1 MSVLLAMVTRL
12 ERLGDRFNPIV
23 VKEVRQALKSRQFV
37 VTFLL
42 LLLAAWAGS
51 IFGVSYL
58 GESIDYGSSAVTFYA
73 GFLFAL
79 CAATLV
85 IVPFSTF
92 RSIVE
97 ERTETTL
104 ELLQITALS
113 PVQIVRGKTLSA
125 MVQVLV
131 YYCAIAPFIAFT
143 ALLPGFDVVHVTF
156 SLVMLF
162 ITALCF
168 SMVALAIGTQ
178 ARNTTFQAL
187 SSLFVIAMAF
197 GGMMA
202 FFGFMTAAGNG
213 IRFDESDTWWALALV
228 VFLGLSTGYVCEQG
242 AVAQLTFDSDNR
254 STGIRLAAGAQ
265 WLLCWIGLLTFLIVR
280 QRPPMTSDAL
290 TAILTLTATYIT
302 VAGLLF
308 VSAPDSLSRRVS
320 RGLPRSRA
328 LRVLWAPFL
337 PGGARGL
344 LYALMS
350 LVLLAFFVTVLLPQ
364 LTMTSI
370 LNDQQATQYAIALAA
385 YSLIYLGAGT
395 LLARLLRRVV
405 QGIHSYQVLAI
416 LVLANLL
423 LIVAAEVIHFLS
435 RDAHATTLRCGQSGY
450 DAAND
455 RRCRSRLRRCRL
467 LPGGRRGCR
476 DGGERERALVR
487 GPRHCERPGP
497 RPDRKP
503 AATRWDCRLTGV
515 NHGPDPRAHPVRY
528 VVRRSR
534 TRTHPGTRMDSRSRA
549 TVVYTT

>member
-1 MSVLLAMVTRL
+1 MSAVLPLVTRL

-37 VTFLL
+37 GTFLL

-58 GESIDYGSSAVTFYA
+58 GESIDYGSPAVTFYA

-79 CAATLV
+79 CAASLV

-143 ALLPGFDVVHVTF
+143 ALLPGFDVVHVAF
-156 SLVMLF
+156 SLVMLL

-168 SMVALAIGTQ
+168 SMVALAIGAH
-178 ARNTTFQAL
+178 ARKTTSQSL

-202 FFGFMTAAGNG
+202 FFSFMTAAGAG
-213 IRFDESDTWWALALV
+213 IRFDEPETWWALALV
-228 VFLGLSTGYVCEQG
+228 VFLGLSTGYICEQG

-254 STGIRLAAGAQ
+254 STRIRLAVGAQ
-265 WLLCWIGLLTFLIVR
+265 WLLCWLGMLTFLIVR
-280 QRPPMTSDAL
+280 QRPPMSADAT
-290 TAILTLTATYIT
+290 TAILTLTAAYIT
-302 VAGLLF
+302 VTGLLF
-308 VSAPDSLSRRVS
+308 VSEPDSLSRRVS

-344 LYALMS
+344 LYALIS
-350 LVLLAFFVTVLLPQ
+350 LVVLGFFVTVLLPQ
-364 LTMTSI
+364 LTLTSI
-370 LNDQQATQYAIALAA
+370 LNDRQTTRYAIALAA
-385 YSLIYLGAGT
+385 YSVIYFGAGT
-395 LLARLLRRVV
+395 LLARLLRRVMPSV
-405 QGIHSYQVLAI
+405 YSFQVLAI

-435 RDAHATTLRCGQSGY
+435 RAPVPTPQLFDVVNPVMTLRMIADADRGSVDAIACLVVGAGVAI
-450 DAAND
+450 AANA
-455 RRCRSRLRRCRL
+455 SALW
-467 LPGGRRGCR
+467 RGVR
-476 DGGERERALVR
+476 DIV
-487 GPRHCERPGP
+487 H
-497 RPDRKP
+497 D
-503 AATRWDCRLTGV
+503 
-515 NHGPDPRAHPVRY
+515 PVRAQIESQPQPAGIAC
-528 VVRRSR
+528 RR
-534 TRTHPGTRMDSRSRA
+534 A
-549 TVVYTT
+549 

>member
-1 MSVLLAMVTRL
+1 MSVSLAMVNGL

-37 VTFLL
+37 LTFLL

-58 GESIDYGSSAVTFYA
+58 GESIDYGSSALMFYA

-104 ELLQITALS
+104 ELLQITGLS
-113 PVQIVRGKTLSA
+113 PVQIVRGKTMSA

-143 ALLPGFDVVHVTF
+143 ALLPGFDVVQVTF

-168 SMVALAIGTQ
+168 SLVALAIGSQ
-178 ARNTTFQAL
+178 ARNTTFQSL
-187 SSLFVIAMAF
+187 SALFVIAMAF
-197 GGMMA
+197 GGMMT
-202 FFGFMTAAGNG
+202 FFSFMTTAGNV
-213 IRFDESDTWWALALV
+213 IRFDEPDTWWALALV

-254 STGIRLAAGAQ
+254 STGIRLAVGAQ
-265 WLLCWIGLLTFLIVR
+265 WLFCWIGLLTFLIVR
-280 QRPPMTSDAL
+280 QRPRNPDAL
-290 TAILTLTATYIT
+290 TPILTLTATYIT

-328 LRVLWAPFL
+328 LRVLSAPFL

-344 LYALMS
+344 LYAIMS
-350 LVLLAFFVTVLLPQ
+350 LLLLAFFVTVLLPE

-370 LNDQQATQYAIALAA
+370 LNDRQATQFAIALAA
-385 YSLIYLGAGT
+385 YSLIYLGAGA
-395 LLARLLRRVV
+395 LFARMLRRAV
-405 QGIHSYQVLAI
+405 QRIHSYQVVAI
-416 LVLANLL
+416 LVLVNLL
-423 LIVAAEVIHFLS
+423 LLVAAEVIHFLS
-435 RDAHATTLRCGQSGY
+435 RVNTPQLFDVVNPVLTLRMVADADRGSVDAVSCLVVAAVVAM
-450 DAAND
+450 AANVSALW
-455 RRCRSRLRRCRL
+455 C
-467 LPGGRRGCR
+467 GVR
-476 DGGERERALVR
+476 DI
-487 GPRHCERPGP
+487 
-497 RPDRKP
+497 
-503 AATRWDCRLTGV
+503 V
-515 NHGPDPRAHPVRY
+515 NDPVRAQIE
-528 VVRRSR
+528 SQP
-534 TRTHPGTRMDSRSRA
+534 HPAGIVD
-549 TVVYTT
+549 

>member
-1 MSVLLAMVTRL
+1 MSGSLALVTGL

-37 VTFLL
+37 ITFLL

-51 IFGVSYL
+51 ILGVSAL

-79 CAATLV
+79 CTASLV

-113 PVQIVRGKTLSA
+113 PVQIVRGKILSA
-125 MVQVLV
+125 IVQVLV

-156 SLVMLF
+156 SLFMLF

-168 SMVALAIGTQ
+168 SMVALAIGAQ

-187 SSLFVIAMAF
+187 SSLVVIALAF
-197 GGMMA
+197 GGMMT
-202 FFGFMTAAGNG
+202 FFAFMTAAGRG
-213 IRFDESDTWWALALV
+213 IPFDESDTWWALALV
-228 VFLGLSTGYVCEQG
+228 VFLGISTGYVSEKA
-242 AVAQLTFDSDNR
+242 AVVQLTFDSDNR
-254 STGIRLAAGAQ
+254 STGIRLATGAQ
-265 WLLCWIGLLTFLIVR
+265 WALCWIGLLTFLIVR
-280 QRPPMTSDAL
+280 QPPPMNSDAL
-290 TAILTLTATYIT
+290 TFILTLTATYIT

-308 VSAPDSLSRRVS
+308 ASAPDSLSRRVR

-328 LRVLWAPFL
+328 LRLLWAPFL

-350 LVLLAFFVTVLLPQ
+350 LSLLAFFVAVLLPE

-370 LNDQQATQYAIALAA
+370 LKDQQATQYAIALAA

-395 LLARLLRRVV
+395 LFARLLQRLA
-405 QGIHSYQVLAI
+405 QGVLSYQVLAI
-416 LVLANLL
+416 LVLVNLL
-423 LIVAAEVIHFLS
+423 LVVAAEVGHFLS
-435 RDAHATTLRCGQSGY
+435 RVPTPQLFDVVNPVATLRTIADANRGSADAVSCLVVAAGIAI
-450 DAAND
+450 AANVSALWCGVRD
-455 RRCRSRLRRCRL
+455 VVNDPGAYPCPVERGSHSSNRL
-467 LPGGRRGCR
+467 PSGSV
-476 DGGERERALVR
+476 AQ
-487 GPRHCERPGP
+487 PNRP
-497 RPDRKP
+497 
-503 AATRWDCRLTGV
+503 
-515 NHGPDPRAHPVRY
+515 Y
-528 VVRRSR
+528 S
-534 TRTHPGTRMDSRSRA
+534 
-549 TVVYTT
+549 

>member
-1 MSVLLAMVTRL
+1 MSVSSAMVTRL

-168 SMVALAIGTQ
+168 SVVALAIGTQ
-178 ARNTTFQAL
+178 ARNTTFQSL

-202 FFGFMTAAGNG
+202 FFGFMTAAGNS
-213 IRFDESDTWWALALV
+213 IRFDESDTWWRSPWSCSSAFRPDMSASRRPSHSS
-228 VFLGLSTGYVCEQG
+228 LS
-242 AVAQLTFDSDNR
+242 
-254 STGIRLAAGAQ
+254 
-265 WLLCWIGLLTFLIVR
+265 
-280 QRPPMTSDAL
+280 
-290 TAILTLTATYIT
+290 ILTT
-302 VAGLLF
+302 VA
-308 VSAPDSLSRRVS
+308 
-320 RGLPRSRA
+320 RA
-328 LRVLWAPFL
+328 
-337 PGGARGL
+337 
-344 LYALMS
+344 
-350 LVLLAFFVTVLLPQ
+350 
-364 LTMTSI
+364 
-370 LNDQQATQYAIALAA
+370 
-385 YSLIYLGAGT
+385 
-395 LLARLLRRVV
+395 
-405 QGIHSYQVLAI
+405 
-416 LVLANLL
+416 
-423 LIVAAEVIHFLS
+423 
-435 RDAHATTLRCGQSGY
+435 SG
-450 DAAND
+450 
-455 RRCRSRLRRCRL
+455 
-467 LPGGRRGCR
+467 
-476 DGGERERALVR
+476 
-487 GPRHCERPGP
+487 
-497 RPDRKP
+497 
-503 AATRWDCRLTGV
+503 W
-515 NHGPDPRAHPVRY
+515 PRA
-528 VVRRSR
+528 RS
-534 TRTHPGTRMDSRSRA
+534 GFFAGS
-549 TVVYTT
+549 VC

>member
-1 MSVLLAMVTRL
+1 MSVSSAMVTGL

-37 VTFLL
+37 ITFLL

-51 IFGVSYL
+51 IFGVSFL
-58 GESIDYGSSAVTFYA
+58 GESIDYGSSAVTFFA

-79 CAATLV
+79 CLASLV

-113 PVQIVRGKTLSA
+113 PAQIVRGKTLSA

-168 SMVALAIGTQ
+168 SVIALAIGTQ
-178 ARNTTFQAL
+178 ARNTTYQAL

-197 GGMMA
+197 LGMMA
-202 FFGFMTAAGNG
+202 FFSFMTAAGIG

-228 VFLGLSTGYVCEQG
+228 VFLGLSTGYVCEQA

-265 WLLCWIGLLTFLIVR
+265 WLFCWIGLLTFLIVR
-280 QRPPMTSDAL
+280 QRAPMPSGAL
-290 TAILTLTATYIT
+290 TAIMTLTATYIT
-302 VAGLLF
+302 AAGLLF

-328 LRVLWAPFL
+328 MRVLCAPFL

-350 LVLLAFFVTVLLPQ
+350 LLLLAFFVMVLFPQ

-370 LNDQQATQYAIALAA
+370 WNDHQGTQYAIALAA

-395 LLARLLRRVV
+395 LLARLLRRVA
-405 QGIHSYQVLAI
+405 QAIHSYQVLAI
-416 LVLANLL
+416 LALANLL

-435 RDAHATTLRCGQSGY
+435 RVPTPQLFDVVNPVMTLQSIA
-450 DAAND
+450 DAAHGSVDYASCLVVAAGVAMAANVSALWCGVRDIVND
-455 RRCRSRLRRCRL
+455 
-467 LPGGRRGCR
+467 
-476 DGGERERALVR
+476 
-487 GPRHCERPGP
+487 
-497 RPDRKP
+497 
-503 AATRWDCRLTGV
+503 
-515 NHGPDPRAHPVRY
+515 PVRAQIES
-528 VVRRSR
+528 VPDTAQRI
-534 TRTHPGTRMDSRSRA
+534 GENRA
-549 TVVYTT
+549 ISG

>member
-1 MSVLLAMVTRL
+1 MSVSSAMVTGL

-37 VTFLL
+37 YTFLL

-58 GESIDYGSSAVTFYA
+58 GESIDYGSSAVMFYA

-143 ALLPGFDVVHVTF
+143 ALLPGFDVVQVTF

-168 SMVALAIGTQ
+168 SVVALAIGTQ
-178 ARNTTFQAL
+178 ARNTTFQSL
-187 SSLFVIAMAF
+187 SALFVIATSF

-202 FFGFMTAAGNG
+202 FFGFMTAAGNN

-228 VFLGLSTGYVCEQG
+228 VFLGLSTGYVCEQV

-254 STGIRLAAGAQ
+254 STGIRLAAGGQ
-265 WLLCWIGLLTFLIVR
+265 WLLCWVGLLTFLLVR
-280 QRPPMTSDAL
+280 QRPPMTSDAVDRHFD
-290 TAILTLTATYIT
+290 ADRDVHHGSGAVVRQRARFS
-302 VAGLLF
+302 VAARQPRPAPLARTEGAVGPL
-308 VSAPDSLSRRVS
+308 SA
-320 RGLPRSRA
+320 G
-328 LRVLWAPFL
+328 W
-337 PGGARGL
+337 ARGL
-344 LYALMS
+344 LYAL
-350 LVLLAFFVTVLLPQ
+350 
-364 LTMTSI
+364 
-370 LNDQQATQYAIALAA
+370 
-385 YSLIYLGAGT
+385 
-395 LLARLLRRVV
+395 
-405 QGIHSYQVLAI
+405 
-416 LVLANLL
+416 
-423 LIVAAEVIHFLS
+423 IVAGAAGPLCDGPTPTAHHDQHLERSASHSIRDRPGCLFADLS
-435 RDAHATTLRCGQSGY
+435 RSGHAACATAAARGARHPFVSGARDSGIGERTLDHWLRSDPFPVPRVHATTLRCGQSDY
-450 DAAND
+450 YAAND

-497 RPDRKP
+497 CPDRNP
-503 AATRWDCRLTGV
+503 AASRWDCRLTGV
-515 NHGPDPRAHPVRY
+515 NHGPDPRIPGFRCS
-528 VVRRSR
+528 SR
-534 TRTHPGTRMDSRSRA
+534 E
-549 TVVYTT
+549 

>member
-1 MSVLLAMVTRL
+1 MSAASALFAGL

-37 VTFLL
+37 ITFLL
-42 LLLAAWAGS
+42 LILAAWSGS

-79 CAATLV
+79 CAAVLV

-143 ALLPGFDVVHVTF
+143 AVLPGFDVVHVTF
-156 SLVMLF
+156 SLIMLF

-168 SMVALAIGTQ
+168 SLVALAIGAQ
-178 ARNTTFQAL
+178 ARSTTFQVL

-202 FFGFMTAAGNG
+202 FFSFMTAAGNG
-213 IRFDESDTWWALALV
+213 IPFDDWDTWWALALV
-228 VFLGLSTGYVCEQG
+228 IFLGLSTGHVCEQA
-242 AVAQLTFDSDNR
+242 AVAQLTFDSANR
-254 STGIRLAAGAQ
+254 STGLRLATGAQ
-265 WLLCWIGLLTFLIVR
+265 WLLCWIGLLAFLIVR
-280 QRPPMTSDAL
+280 QPPPMNSDGL

-302 VAGLLF
+302 IAGLLF
-308 VSAPDSLSRRVS
+308 ASAPDTLSRRVS

-328 LRVLWAPFL
+328 LRLLCAPFL

-344 LYALMS
+344 LYS
-350 LVLLAFFVTVLLPQ
+350 LTSLALLAFLVTVLLPE
-364 LTMTSI
+364 LTTTSI
-370 LNDQQATQYAIALAA
+370 LNNRQASQYAIALAA

-395 LLARLLRRVV
+395 MFARLLRRVA
-405 QGIHSYQVLAI
+405 QNIHSYQVLAI

-435 RDAHATTLRCGQSGY
+435 RDPAPQLFDVVNPFITLLTIADAGRGSVDAVSGLVVAAGVAI
-450 DAAND
+450 AANA
-455 RRCRSRLRRCRL
+455 SALW
-467 LPGGRRGCR
+467 RGVR
-476 DGGERERALVR
+476 DI
-487 GPRHCERPGP
+487 
-497 RPDRKP
+497 
-503 AATRWDCRLTGV
+503 V
-515 NHGPDPRAHPVRY
+515 NDPVRAQIEGQP
-528 VVRRSR
+528 
-534 TRTHPGTRMDSRSRA
+534 HPAGIVD
-549 TVVYTT
+549 